1 MLTSEFHSPMT
12 RALIEAQSKDF
23 EQMFACRYA
32 KYGIVSELDELAQSR
47 QNEKF
52 HPKKYLFFSDE
63 PDWVE
68 QNICNYISQ
77 PYEIMR
83 GNKAWE
89 DLWLLAHCPI
99 IVASQGSFGK
109 VAAQLNP
116 DAVLIQCD
124 NKHAKRDRE
133 RTYFVK

>member
-1 MLTSEFHSPMT
+1 MLTGEFHTPMT

-23 EQMFACRYA
+23 EQMFARRYA

-68 QNICNYISQ
+68 QNICNYITQ

-83 GNKAWE
+83 RNKAWE
-89 DLWLLAHCPI
+89 NLWLLAHCPI

-109 VAAQLNP
+109 VAARLNS

-124 NKHAKRDRE
+124 NERANHARKN
-133 RTYFVK
+133 TYLIK